1 VVVVPL
7 QDLTSR
13 EDISYSNI
21 CPRDSSSNKESQ
33 SSLSHYFKILVGTS
47 LTTTML
53 SLTTSDKVKDV
64 DSYSTNVP
72 AQDSTMVNSVR
83 LQQQPEVVLLKV
95 EVVEIARVTID
106 PMDANIIPLT

>member
-1 VVVVPL
+1 
-7 QDLTSR
+7 
-13 EDISYSNI
+13 
-21 CPRDSSSNKESQ
+21 
-33 SSLSHYFKILVGTS
+33 
-47 LTTTML
+47 ML